1 MKGKMFDL
9 TEKVAIVTGAGR
21 GIGKTIALGLAEAGA
36 DIGFIARTT
45 SELEAI
51 AGQIKALGR
60 RAVPI
65 SYDLT
70 MTEGIQPLVE
80 ELTGQLEGIDI
91 LVNNAGINIPQDSL
105 DVTIDAWDQIMD
117 INLKA
122 SFFMAQAVG
131 KVMIRQGH
139 GGRIINISS
148 QTGSVALIKRA
159 AYCASKAG
167 LNLVTKVLALEWA
180 SHGILVNA
188 VAPTFIKTDLSKGFL
203 ADPQFREYALSNNL
217 LKRIGTPED
226 VLGAVIY
233 LASLASSLVTGHI
246 LMVDAGWSAH
256 PPNRKTARSLY
267 KSLQAQLQKPSGMF
281 PFFST
286 IHSSFSSIW
295 HIG

>member
-9 TEKVAIVTGAGR
+9 TEKIAIVTGAGR

-36 DIGFIARTT
+36 DIGLIARTT

-246 LMVDAGWSAH
+246 LMVDAGWSVH
-256 PPNRKTARSLY
+256 
-267 KSLQAQLQKPSGMF
+267 
-281 PFFST
+281 
-286 IHSSFSSIW
+286 
-295 HIG
+295 

>member
-1 MKGKMFDL
+1 MKEKMFDL
-9 TEKVAIVTGAGR
+9 TKKIAIVTGAGR

-36 DIGFIARTT
+36 DIGLIARTT

-51 AGQIKALGR
+51 ARQIEVLGR

-65 SYDLT
+65 SSDLT

-80 ELTGQLEGIDI
+80 ELTSQLGGIDI

-105 DVTIDAWDQIMD
+105 DVTVDTWDQIMD

-122 SFFMAQAVG
+122 SFFMAQAAG
-131 KVMIRQGH
+131 KIMIRQGH

-188 VAPTFIKTDLSKGFL
+188 VAPTFIETDLSKGFL
-203 ADPQFREYALSNNL
+203 ADPQFREYALSKNL

-226 VLGAVIY
+226 IVGAVIY
-233 LASLASSLVTGHI
+233 LASPASSLVTGHI

-256 PPNRKTARSLY
+256 
-267 KSLQAQLQKPSGMF
+267 
-281 PFFST
+281 
-286 IHSSFSSIW
+286 
-295 HIG
+295 